1 MMHEALD
8 QWTFVIAAYAIGL
21 GGTAALIA
29 QSWLAMRK
37 AEARRDRARDKG
49 REK

>member
-1 MMHEALD
+1 MNHESLNH
-8 QWTFVIAAYAIGL
+8 WTFVIAAYAIGL
-21 GGTAALIA
+21 GGTALLVG

-37 AEARRDRARDKG
+37 AEARRDKG